1 MKAVVQRVRDAT
13 VRVDGAVVGAVER
26 GLLVYLGVGK
36 DDGEGDAAWLAEKI
50 AGLRI
55 FEDAEGKMNLSVND
69 LSGGIMTISQF
80 TLLADARK
88 GRRPSYGDAA
98 PPADAER
105 LYEHFKSLIGGLV
118 TVSTSG
124 VFGAHM
130 DVRYTNDG
138 PVTILLDS
146 KELKAAKA

>member
-13 VRVDGAVVGAVER
+13 VSVDGAVVGAVER

-36 DDGEGDAAWLAEKI
+36 DDDEGDAAWLAEKI
-50 AGLRI
+50 VGLRI
-55 FEDAEGKMNLSVND
+55 FEDAEGKMNLSVSD

-98 PPADAER
+98 PPKEAER
-105 LYEHFKSLIGGLV
+105 LYEHFKGLVGGLV
-118 TVSTSG
+118 TVSASG

-138 PVTILLDS
+138 PVTILLDT
-146 KELKAAKA
+146 KELKAGKA